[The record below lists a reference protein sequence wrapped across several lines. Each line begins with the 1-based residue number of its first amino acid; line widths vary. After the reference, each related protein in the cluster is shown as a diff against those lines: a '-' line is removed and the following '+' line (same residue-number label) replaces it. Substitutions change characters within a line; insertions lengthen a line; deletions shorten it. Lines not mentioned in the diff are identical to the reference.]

1 VLACAHQKCSC
12 CKPLRSQ
19 LALSPNLIEPQ
30 PAPSPLSSDHI
41 AAGRTLQEKT
51 ETVEKAVDCLRI
63 ITTGNDANKRA
74 LVEIPIALPGLMRL
88 LADPKAVCAAVCRW
102 CLLQLAC

>member
-1 VLACAHQKCSC
+1 M
-12 CKPLRSQ
+12 
-19 LALSPNLIEPQ
+19 
-30 PAPSPLSSDHI
+30 
-41 AAGRTLQEKT
+41 QEKT

-88 LADPKAVCAAVCRW
+88 LADPKAVRVAGCRW
-102 CLLQLAC
+102 CLLSLAC